1 MKKIWKAKSS
11 FVLICVPE
19 ANHEMKGRVPK
30 SEKGYYFPVK
40 SSHIAQKIMFSIKIF
55 FSKCAQIRSIR
66 GFGHIH

>member
-19 ANHEMKGRVPK
+19 ANHEMKGRAPK
-30 SEKGYYFPVK
+30 SEKGYFPVK
-40 SSHIAQKIMFSIKIF
+40 SSYIAQKIKSSIKIF
-55 FSKCAQIRSIR
+55 FSKCAQIRSLR